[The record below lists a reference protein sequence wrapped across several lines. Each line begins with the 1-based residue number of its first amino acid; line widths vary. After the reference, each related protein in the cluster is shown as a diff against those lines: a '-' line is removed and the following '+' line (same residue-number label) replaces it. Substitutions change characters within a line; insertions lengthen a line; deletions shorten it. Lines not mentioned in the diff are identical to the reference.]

1 MGHLAFFCE
10 IQSVCGF
17 LHRRCGLMTM
27 PGLAVFNL
35 RQAMR
40 GVVRFLSVVLVFP
53 ACKRLR
59 VRFILRC
66 PPEVVSLLLAFKAH
80 STRTSARA
88 RWEGQTDC
96 PVPQASSSSFCPN
109 STHQKSLPHK
119 HPHFFLPFPTSSVTV
134 WPSAYPKFF
143 ISSGAIKPLSM
154 RQFRYPLLS
163 SLHSGELTPRAVFR
177 HRKYCFI
184 IGWHS
189 ASWSRG
195 KEPRAGGL
203 GRPILTPV
211 PGAPKVDISFAELVL
226 VALFGIAGSRL
237 VG

>member
-1 MGHLAFFCE
+1 MRVWLLALTLRLYRNAGTGRLR
-10 IQSVCGF
+10 S
-17 LHRRCGLMTM
+17 LTSNALRCML
-27 PGLAVFNL
+27 L
-35 RQAMR
+35 
-40 GVVRFLSVVLVFP
+40 FP

-59 VRFILRC
+59 VRFIRRR
-66 PPEVVSLLLAFKAH
+66 PPEAVSLLLAFKAH
-80 STRTSARA
+80 STRTSART
-88 RWEGQTDC
+88 RWKAQADSSC
-96 PVPQASSSSFCPN
+96 ALIHNRNPLLLVPNQSIKSQMIPPN
-109 STHQKSLPHK
+109 PY
-119 HPHFFLPFPTSSVTV
+119 HFFLPFPTSSVTV

-143 ISSGAIKPLSM
+143 ISSGAISPLSM

-163 SLHSGELTPRAVFR
+163 SLHSGELTPRAVFK
-177 HRKYCFI
+177 HRRYCFI

-211 PGAPKVDISFAELVL
+211 PGAPKVDISFAEVL
-226 VALFGIAGSRL
+226 VVVFFGVFEWRL